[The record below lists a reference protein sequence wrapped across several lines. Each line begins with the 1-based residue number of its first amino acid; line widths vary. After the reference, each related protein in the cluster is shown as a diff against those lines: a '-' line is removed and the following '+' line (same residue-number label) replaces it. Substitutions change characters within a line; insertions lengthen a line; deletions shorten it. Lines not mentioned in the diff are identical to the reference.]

1 MAPQKAEKSMLGN
14 KWQWMMSACQQDF
27 PQLWQNTT
35 TLLDVTMTLL
45 EELSDIYSEEEAQE
59 NFCRMLQQLSG
70 VMSDRASVMKSF
82 NKALD
87 EERKMLLQSEE
98 GLQFLHCNAHFL
110 LGLSTESEKI
120 LAKNEKD
127 SGSKISKLEYLGY
140 IQSTIVNKD

>member
-1 MAPQKAEKSMLGN
+1 M
-14 KWQWMMSACQQDF
+14 
-27 PQLWQNTT
+27 
-35 TLLDVTMTLL
+35 
-45 EELSDIYSEEEAQE
+45 DIYSEEEAQE

-120 LAKNEKD
+120 LAQNEKD
-127 SGSKISKLEYLGY
+127 SGERLGRDRLPKFHSFLDSQLVQGHSLQGVQLLHVQ
-140 IQSTIVNKD
+140 ILLRIHMQVSFCMNLLLVV